1 MTTNDPEEVTMN
13 FLSEYSL
20 FALET
25 FTFVLATLFLVAGLT
40 SIGKKNKEGLTICSL
55 DKEFEATKKQVSK
68 ETHQKKINKKKNKD
82 KKDKPCRFVLDF
94 KGDIAATQVEQLR
107 QEVTALLAV
116 ATKKDEVIVRIE
128 SPGGSVNGYGLAAAQ
143 LQRIRDK
150 HIPLTAC
157 IDQVAASGGYLMA
170 CVANR
175 IIAAPFAI
183 VGSIGVVAQLP
194 NFHRWLKKNNI
205 DVELLTAGEY
215 KRTLT
220 LLGENTDAGRK
231 KFQSDLEKIHTIF
244 RNYILSN
251 RQTLNIDE
259 VATGEHWLASDA
271 LSLGLVDHLQT
282 SADYLQEQYDEY
294 RTYAIRI
301 YAKQSWYTKLLRPIA
316 HLIHPSVL

>member
-1 MTTNDPEEVTMN
+1 MN
-13 FLSEYSL
+13 FVYEYGL

-25 FTFVLATLFLVAGLT
+25 FTFVFAILFLAAGL
-40 SIGKKNKEGLTICSL
+40 SSMGKKNKDGLVVDSL
-55 DKEFEATKKQVSK
+55 DEAFSAIKKQMCK
-68 ETHQKKINKKKNKD
+68 ETHQKKTAQKKQKD

-107 QEVTALLAV
+107 QEVSALLAI
-116 ATKKDEVIVRIE
+116 ATKKDEVVVRLE

-150 HIPLTAC
+150 HIPLTVC

-170 CVANR
+170 CVANQ

-220 LLGENTDAGRK
+220 LFGENTEAGRK

-251 RQTLNIDE
+251 RHTLNIDE
-259 VATGEHWLASDA
+259 VSTGEHWLATDA
-271 LSLGLVDHLQT
+271 LALGLVDHLQT
-282 SADYLQEQYDEY
+282 SDDYLQEHYESY
-294 RTYAIRI
+294 RTYHVRLHAKQPW
-301 YAKQSWYTKLLRPIA
+301 YAKILRPMA
-316 HLIHPSVL
+316 RLYHFGTL

>member
-1 MTTNDPEEVTMN
+1 MN
-13 FLSEYSL
+13 FLSEYGL

-25 FTFVLATLFLVAGLT
+25 FTFVLAILFLAAGLA
-40 SIGKKNKEGLTICSL
+40 SIGKKNKEGLTISSL
-55 DKEFEATKKQVSK
+55 DKEFDAIKKQVSK
-68 ETHQKKINKKKNKD
+68 ETHQKKTEKKKNKD
-82 KKDKPCRFVLDF
+82 KKDKPCRFILDF

-107 QEVTALLAV
+107 QEITALLSI
-116 ATKKDEVIVRIE
+116 ATKKDEVVVRLE

-143 LQRIRDK
+143 LQRIRDR
-150 HIPLTAC
+150 HIPLTVC

-220 LLGENTDAGRK
+220 VFGENTDAGRK
-231 KFQSDLEKIHTIF
+231 KFQSDLEKIHMVF

-251 RQTLNIDE
+251 RQMLNIDE
-259 VATGEHWLASDA
+259 IATGEHWLATDA
-271 LSLGLVDHLQT
+271 LQLGLVDHLQT
-282 SADYLQEQYDEY
+282 SDDYLQEHYENY
-294 RTYAIRI
+294 RTYALNIHV
-301 YAKQSWYTKLLRPIA
+301 KQPWYTKILRPLA
-316 HLIHPSVL
+316 HLIHPSAF

>member
-40 SIGKKNKEGLTICSL
+40 SIG
-55 DKEFEATKKQVSK
+55 
-68 ETHQKKINKKKNKD
+68 KKNKD

-282 SADYLQEQYDEY
+282 SDDYLQEQYDEY

>member
-1 MTTNDPEEVTMN
+1 MN
-13 FLSEYSL
+13 FLHQYGL

-25 FTFVLATLFLVAGLT
+25 FTLVFALLILVAGLS
-40 SIGKKNKEGLTICSL
+40 SIGKKTKEGLTVEAL
-55 DKEFEATKKQVSK
+55 DEAFENIKKQMCK
-68 ETHQKKINKKKNKD
+68 ETHQKKSSRKKQKD

-107 QEVTALLAV
+107 QEVNAILAI
-116 ATKKDEVIVRIE
+116 ATKKDEVVVRLE

-150 HIPLTAC
+150 HIPLTVC

-170 CVANR
+170 CVANQ

-194 NFHRWLKKNNI
+194 NFHRWLKKNDI

-220 LLGENTDAGRK
+220 LFGKNTEAGRQ
-231 KFQSDLEKIHTIF
+231 KFQDDLEKIHTIF

-251 RQTLNIDE
+251 RHTINIDE
-259 VATGEHWLASDA
+259 VSTGEHWLATDA
-271 LSLGLVDHLQT
+271 LELGLIDHLQT
-282 SADYLQEQYDEY
+282 SDDYLQEHYETH
-294 RTYAIRI
+294 RTYRVHAHT
-301 YAKQSWYTKLLRPIA
+301 KQPWYTKILRPMA
-316 HLIHPSVL
+316 RLYHFGGL

>member
-1 MTTNDPEEVTMN
+1 MN
-13 FLSEYSL
+13 FLSEYGL

-25 FTFVLATLFLVAGLT
+25 FTFVLAILFLAAGLA
-40 SIGKKNKEGLTICSL
+40 SVGKKNKEGLTISSL
-55 DKEFEATKKQVSK
+55 DKEFDAIKKQISK
-68 ETHQKKINKKKNKD
+68 ETHQKKIEKKKNKD
-82 KKDKPCRFVLDF
+82 KKDKPCRFILDF
-94 KGDIAATQVEQLR
+94 KGDVAATQVEQLR
-107 QEVTALLAV
+107 QEITALLSI
-116 ATKKDEVIVRIE
+116 ATKKDEVVVRLE

-143 LQRIRDK
+143 LQRIRDR
-150 HIPLTAC
+150 HIPLTVC

-220 LLGENTDAGRK
+220 VFGENTEAGRK
-231 KFQSDLEKIHTIF
+231 KFQSDLEKIHTVF

-251 RQTLNIDE
+251 RQMLNIDE
-259 VATGEHWLASDA
+259 IATGEHWLATDA
-271 LSLGLVDHLQT
+271 LQLGLVDHLQT
-282 SADYLQEQYDEY
+282 SDDYLQEHYEDY
-294 RTYAIRI
+294 RTYALKIHV
-301 YAKQSWYTKLLRPIA
+301 KQPWYTKILRPIA
-316 HLIHPSVL
+316 HLLHPSAF

>member
-1 MTTNDPEEVTMN
+1 MN
-13 FLSEYSL
+13 FLYQYGL
-20 FALET
+20 FALEA
-25 FTFVLATLFLVAGLT
+25 FTLVFAVLFLVAGLAST
-40 SIGKKNKEGLTICSL
+40 GKKNKEGLIISSL
-55 DKEFEATKKQVSK
+55 DEEFDAIKKQLCK
-68 ETHQKKINKKKNKD
+68 ETHQKKAEKRKKKD

-107 QEVTALLAV
+107 QEITAILAI
-116 ATKKDEVIVRIE
+116 ATKKDEVIVRLE

-150 HIPLTAC
+150 HIPLTVC

-175 IIAAPFAI
+175 IVAAPFAV

-194 NFHRWLKKNNI
+194 NFHRWLKKNDI

-220 LLGENTDAGRK
+220 VFGENTESGRK

-251 RQTLNIDE
+251 RQMLNIDE
-259 VATGEHWLASDA
+259 IATGEHWLATDA
-271 LSLGLVDHLQT
+271 LALGLIDHLQT
-282 SADYLQEQYDEY
+282 SDDYLQEQYDAY
-294 RTYAIRI
+294 RTYRI
-301 YAKQSWYTKLLRPIA
+301 SMHTKQPWYAKILRPMTRLL
-316 HLIHPSVL
+316 HWM